1 MQTAINPALAAAM
14 TLERA
19 AQVGEFQPTTRE
31 GQPTVAAQLMQ
42 KAMPP
47 AIPDVVKQAGLGGQ
61 IQAMQMQDAQ
71 KELMGRLMAEQKQAP
86 GLMGLNPQ
94 MGNFAEGGIVGY
106 TDGGTASTP
115 YTSAE
120 EIDRLNK
127 MTPEERKAYMR
138 IKAAQRATAQAE
150 MPTPQ
155 AGGTPTQAATGR
167 GIMSALRGPLGRFAP
182 LALASG
188 LFFTDE
194 DEIKLLEDAERKRKQ
209 GYTEDESAKALRTP
223 VGATPPA
230 ETVDNMATYSQ
241 EGRNYPSP
249 LMHMERFSNVQ
260 PPSQMRAPRAEAQEG
275 GVPSLLGAAA
285 MRKSALDLLGQL
297 KAPPTFGEVRGQAEK
312 GATERREFER
322 GQGLDPDYLAKE
334 LEAAKQRGQER
345 LSYADRL
352 AAELDERRKD
362 EGIINFLLGARGLK
376 GQGIGEVFRTGALS
390 SREAASM
397 SRAEARK
404 IQEMRLAYEDASV
417 KERQSLELARRAVAA
432 GDWKSGQDYMN
443 SANKFHNDRTMAEA
457 EMRKAMSGDIS
468 KEEIEKMRISE
479 AAKDRK
485 IGRDV
490 RQQSANESLL
500 RSYDQSIATAVERME
515 KTLESKHPMAKLF
528 RMSPET
534 ANTNPKAYQEYLKD
548 AKDLYDRTVV
558 PLEKDRDALRDR
570 LKGYSGWGQVSVQ

>member
-42 KAMPP
+42 KAVPP
-47 AIPDVVKQAGLGGQ
+47 AVPDVVKQAGLGGQ

-71 KELMGRLMAEQKQAP
+71 QELMGRLMAQQKQAP

-155 AGGTPTQAATGR
+155 AGGAPTKAATGR
-167 GIMSALRGPLGRFAP
+167 GIMSALKGPLGRFAP

-209 GYTEDESAKALRTP
+209 GYTEDESAKARRTP

-260 PPSQMRAPRAEAQEG
+260 QPSQMRALQAEAQEG

-297 KAPPTFGEVRGQAEK
+297 KAPPTFGEVRGQAER

-390 SREAASM
+390 SRAAAAE

-468 KEEIEKMRISE
+468 KEEIEKIRLSE

-490 RQQSANESLL
+490 RQQSANETLL
-500 RSYDQSIATAVERME
+500 RSYDATVTTAIE
-515 KTLESKHPMAKLF
+515 KAEKILAEMHPTGKLF
-528 RMSPET
+528 NTSVEARKSNPEGYRQ
-534 ANTNPKAYQEYLKD
+534 YQADRKR
-548 AKDLYDRTVV
+548 LYDEMVAPAERNR
-558 PLEKDRDALRDR
+558 KALQER
-570 LKGYSGWGQVSVQ
+570 LQGYAGWGQVNVQ

>member
-1 MQTAINPALAAAM
+1 
-14 TLERA
+14 
-19 AQVGEFQPTTRE
+19 
-31 GQPTVAAQLMQ
+31 
-42 KAMPP
+42 
-47 AIPDVVKQAGLGGQ
+47 
-61 IQAMQMQDAQ
+61 
-71 KELMGRLMAEQKQAP
+71 
-86 GLMGLNPQ
+86 

-155 AGGTPTQAATGR
+155 AGGAPTKAATGR

-249 LMHMERFSNVQ
+249 LMHMERFPNVQ
-260 PPSQMRAPRAEAQEG
+260 PPSQMRAPQAEAQEG

-322 GQGLDPDYLAKE
+322 GQGLDPDYLEKE

-443 SANKFHNDRTMAEA
+443 SANKFHNDKVAAEA
-457 EMRKAMSGDIS
+457 DMRKSFAGQIS
-468 KEEIEKMRISE
+468 SEEIEKGRISE
-479 AAKDRK
+479 AAKTRQEGRETRK
-485 IGRDV
+485 
-490 RQQSANESLL
+490 QSADETLL
-500 RSYDQSIATAVERME
+500 RSYDATVATAIE
-515 KTLESKHPMAKLF
+515 KAEKILAELHPTGKLF
-528 RMSPET
+528 NTSVEARKSNPEGYRQ
-534 ANTNPKAYQEYLKD
+534 YQADRKR
-548 AKDLYDRTVV
+548 LYDEMVV
-558 PLEKDRDALRDR
+558 PAERNRKALQDRMQ
-570 LKGYSGWGQVSVQ
+570 GYAGWGQVNVQ